1 MCRFVQRMSLST
13 KIFLVIGVVA
23 VVVLFFLDPSQHA
36 LMPKCVF
43 KLLTGYSCPG
53 CGFQR
58 AVHAFL
64 HGDVMGAV
72 RFNLFLVVGVPYLLI
87 VAVASIIPKTERTAA
102 FRRFAFHKCWV
113 YLYVTLFCIWWVVR
127 NILHI

>member
-13 KIFLVIGVVA
+13 KIFLAIGVVA

-64 HGDVMGAV
+64 HGDMMGAV

-87 VAVASIIPKTERTAA
+87 VSVASIIPKTERTAA
-102 FRRFAFHKCWV
+102 FRRFAYHKCWV
-113 YLYVTLFCIWWVVR
+113 YLYITLFCIWWVLR
-127 NILHI
+127 NVLQI

>member
-1 MCRFVQRMSLST
+1 MRRFVQRMSLST
-13 KIFLVIGVVA
+13 KIFLVIGVVV

-72 RFNLFLVVGVPYLLI
+72 RFNLFLMVGVPYLLI

>member
-64 HGDVMGAV
+64 HGDMMGAV

-102 FRRFAFHKCWV
+102 FRRFAYHKCWV
-113 YLYVTLFCIWWVVR
+113 YLYITLFCIWWVLR
-127 NILHI
+127 NVLQI